1 MYTQLTLIVLSQQ
14 EQVEAARKG
23 LDQAKEEGLKLH
35 QSSDND
41 EDDSMHHTPEENS
54 LARRTRRHREKGA
67 PSTRVSGR
75 LRGTPATMD
84 DDMSAMHPSPDRERG
99 RKGDTSANRAPGSN
113 FSLKASQP
121 KEVPER
127 HRSVRGRAGNEDL
140 ASSTCTGE
148 HLKPQTDQHISESER
163 SRVPSQYHHPLS
175 PVPSDAASS
184 SVDRN
189 SSRHTSPLTTILK
202 SSGDEH
208 VADRDTPTPQQI
220 MRERRTSASS
230 ESICSPEHQS
240 EQDGQHS
247 LFPSLASPHSRSPR
261 KRQSADEE
269 VLKGLPEDSPSAK
282 VLRKLPGR
290 LVTVVEDKEPKRRKR
305 GECSSGGMH
314 TEGSS
319 EETEQAESLQDAVL
333 LSPNQS
339 LNETCLL
346 KSPAL
351 SPPEIQQGQEQVSPS
366 SLTNTVKG
374 YQPYSPTH
382 HSSDMPVLR
391 NLPVRRRLET
401 ESRMAAQLGEQFLG
415 RGRGLDRRTPLS
427 PKKQEPILSKD
438 GSTTPIVATDASA
451 TYFTPAKRKRGRPP
465 KMSIK
470 SPEPPE
476 QDIPVGQ
483 KSLSEEQSPP
493 QSPKRKRGR
502 PRKDSTTNA
511 VDSGKPEKEASCTTI
526 LSSVTQEKV
535 SVVNPNSDVTS
546 LEPLI
551 EPSVPEYPA
560 INSVADSAPESFQTA
575 VSPQSPKTDT
585 QTTQFNTPQPQ
596 TPCEAKINQ
605 TSTPQLSSAQTN
617 VMTSATISV
626 SPDLSLSPLQV
637 VQTEN
642 ATQTNTKPLSLQRA
656 NIPCESFDSH
666 APSPVKECMTSSTPL
681 VCQSSQVTTIPSH
694 LLTVSGKAISSEISV
709 KSNLCTAHPS
719 VSTTPTELLAQP
731 TLESNI
737 SATCPQLTSLS
748 ATSTSLA
755 QTCEPLSDPIVK
767 TGLHPPLSVPDLI
780 QLPAQP
786 DIPLENTLNP
796 NKQTHATLS
805 QPKPQS
811 VQPALTHLG
820 QIPIGSI
827 SSPISVTPNILE
839 MASDSSQQSPD
850 SRQKTTDTVIPVEEP
865 CTENQ
870 QDPIVSKEDGFI
882 ESTVEMETDIFEM
895 PENIERNN
903 SKSQAKKRKLEN
915 LQEVPSCASPVI
927 SEIVMQTTSA
937 SDLADAPLE
946 EGSQSMEPVS
956 KSTSKKR
963 NICRQSSQES
973 VRSSS
978 PSSVSSSGTLS
989 TRSKNSAESSMAA
1002 KRKRMERDSQK
1013 GKEDKGSDQEPGK
1026 PESQCSNST
1035 SSDSEDSTAQERRL
1049 TRSSHKSL
1057 EKETTSDMGEKNS
1070 NGRRRS
1076 EKKVA
1081 KELEFTAAT
1090 PVRVTRKSIGTQPIT
1105 KLTSPTSSEPEVLGK
1120 RCSALNAA
1128 AKLLAMRGKG
1138 PDPPSSSSKSKTTQ
1152 GQQPSSEKI
1161 NKCKGKNDQDF
1172 SKTNSFVNKTE
1183 SSRQIATRIIDSAQS
1198 TTGSG
1203 HSASRSTRQRPGN
1216 LVPPLENEAKRGKKD
1231 EKKKT
1236 SDQKEEVEEE
1246 NRETRSSR
1254 GHSACSSVSSERG
1267 AGSSRSRSSSNSS
1280 HCTRSL
1286 SSRSTGPPHSYSR
1299 APSSGSDTEK
1309 GKGKQKKTRE
1319 NRGRESRREKHSKKH
1334 QKPELGA
1341 GASEGT
1347 PDRVLRSVAALA
1359 AAQAR
1364 TPASNTRSSSS
1375 QQRHSK
1381 T

>member
-1 MYTQLTLIVLSQQ
+1 MNVLSLQ

-41 EDDSMHHTPEENS
+41 EDDSMPHTPEENP
-54 LARRTRRHREKGA
+54 LVRRTRRHREKGA

-84 DDMSAMHPSPDRERG
+84 DDMSTTHPSPDREKGRRG
-99 RKGDTSANRAPGSN
+99 ETSANRSPGPN

-127 HRSVRGRAGNEDL
+127 LRSGVRGRAGHDDL
-140 ASSTCTGE
+140 ASLTCTAGE
-148 HLKPQTDQHISESER
+148 HLKFQTDQHISDSER

-189 SSRHTSPLTTILK
+189 PSSHTLPLTTIFRG
-202 SSGDEH
+202 SGDEH
-208 VADRDTPTPQQI
+208 VTDRDANTPQQI
-220 MRERRTSASS
+220 IRERRTSASS

-240 EQDGQHS
+240 EHDGQHS

-305 GECSSGGMH
+305 GECSTGGML

-319 EETEQAESLQDAVL
+319 EEAEQTESLQDFIP

-339 LNETCLL
+339 LNEKCLL
-346 KSPAL
+346 KSPTV
-351 SPPEIQQGQEQVSPS
+351 SPPEMQQGQEQVSPS
-366 SLTNTVKG
+366 SLANTVKG
-374 YQPYSPTH
+374 YHPYSPTH

-427 PKKQEPILSKD
+427 PKKQEPVLSKD
-438 GSTTPIVATDASA
+438 GSTNPNIASDANA
-451 TYFTPAKRKRGRPP
+451 TYFSPAKRKRGRPP
-465 KMSIK
+465 KMSPK
-470 SPEPPE
+470 PQESQE
-476 QDIPVGQ
+476 QDITVGP
-483 KSLSEEQSPP
+483 KSMSEERSPP

-526 LSSVTQEKV
+526 LSSVTQENV
-535 SVVNPNSDVTS
+535 LAVNPNSDVSS

-551 EPSVPEYPA
+551 VPFVPEYCA
-560 INSVADSAPESFQTA
+560 INSVAGGASESFQTA

-585 QTTQFNTPQPQ
+585 QTTQFNTSPCQ
-596 TPCEAKINQ
+596 TPCEAQINQ
-605 TSTPQLSSAQTN
+605 TFTPDLSSNQTN
-617 VMTSATISV
+617 VMTTMTN
-626 SPDLSLSPLQV
+626 SLSPDFSLTPLQV
-637 VQTEN
+637 MQTED
-642 ATQTNTKPLSLQRA
+642 ATQTSTKPLSLQPA
-656 NIPCESFDSH
+656 SISCESLDSR
-666 APSPVKECMTSSTPL
+666 ALSPPKECITSSKTL
-681 VCQSSQVTTIPSH
+681 VCQSSQVTTIPSC
-694 LLTVSGKAISSEISV
+694 LLTVSDKAIASEISV
-709 KSNLCTAHPS
+709 KSNQCVAHPS
-719 VSTTPTELLAQP
+719 VSTTPAELLAQA
-731 TLESNI
+731 TLESTI
-737 SATCPQLTSLS
+737 SATSPQLTSLS
-748 ATSTSLA
+748 ATSTALA
-755 QTCEPLSDPIVK
+755 QTCEPVSDPIVK
-767 TGLHPPLSVPDLI
+767 TSLHQPLSVPDLT
-780 QLPAQP
+780 PPSAQS
-786 DIPLENTLNP
+786 DIPLGNTLTP
-796 NKQTHATLS
+796 NQTNTTLS
-805 QPKPQS
+805 QPKPEPIQT
-811 VQPALTHLG
+811 ALTHSN
-820 QIPIGSI
+820 QILIASI
-827 SSPISVTPNILE
+827 SSPISVTPNSLE
-839 MASDSSQQSPD
+839 MAPDPSQQSPD
-850 SRQKTTDTVIPVEEP
+850 SRQINTRAAIPVEEQS
-865 CTENQ
+865 TENQ
-870 QDPIVSKEDGFI
+870 QDPTVSKVDCLI
-882 ESTVEMETDIFEM
+882 ESTEEMEMDIFEK
-895 PENIERNN
+895 PENAERNN

-915 LQEVPSCASPVI
+915 LPEDPSSDAPIVSETVI
-927 SEIVMQTTSA
+927 ETTSA
-937 SDLADAPLE
+937 IDVADAPLE
-946 EGSQSMEPVS
+946 EDNQTMEQES
-956 KSTSKKR
+956 KSTGKKI

-989 TRSKNSAESSMAA
+989 SQSKNSAESSMAA
-1002 KRKRMERDSQK
+1002 KRKRIERDLQK
-1013 GKEDKGSDQEPGK
+1013 DEDKGSDQEPVK

-1035 SSDSEDSTAQERRL
+1035 SSDSEDSTGQERRL
-1049 TRSSHKSL
+1049 TRSSQKSL
-1057 EKETTSDMGEKNS
+1057 EKDTMSDRGEKNS

-1076 EKKVA
+1076 DKVA
-1081 KELEFTAAT
+1081 KELESTAAT

-1105 KLTSPTSSEPEVLGK
+1105 KLTSPSSSEPEVLGK

-1152 GQQPSSEKI
+1152 GQQPISEKI
-1161 NKCKGKNDQDF
+1161 KCKGKNDQDS
-1172 SKTNSFVNKTE
+1172 SKTHSFINKTE
-1183 SSRQIATRIIDSAQS
+1183 SSRHPTTRVIDSLQS

-1216 LVPPLENEAKRGKKD
+1216 LVPPLETEAKRAKKD

-1236 SDQKEEVEEE
+1236 SDQKEEMEEE

-1286 SSRSTGPPHSYSR
+1286 SSRSTGRPHSHSR

-1309 GKGKQKKTRE
+1309 GKGKQKQTGE

-1334 QKPELGA
+1334 QKPDPSA